1 MIKSIK
7 PLGNKLVV
15 KVAEEEK
22 LSTILEVP
30 DSAKVVPRRGTVV
43 AISDTFPTKEIKV
56 GDKVLYTKYSG
67 AEIQVDNKDC
77 LILMYDDLLGVVEA
91 D

>member
-22 LSTILEVP
+22 LSIIIEVP
-30 DSAKVVPRRGTVV
+30 DSAKVVPRRGTVI
-43 AISDTFPTKEIKV
+43 AISDDFPTKGVKL
-56 GDKVLYTKYSG
+56 GDEVLYTKYSG
-67 AEIQVDNKDC
+67 AEIQVDNEDC
-77 LILMYDDLLGVVEA
+77 LILMYDDLLGVIET